1 MPPARTLEQIA
12 REFSQLTC
20 ESYVID
26 TKEKRTV
33 ALDAH
38 TKVKRIWHHL
48 NRKKANQQLCDAV
61 DDILKKLRHKLDMS
75 VPSLG
80 KYILRVGKSRLP
92 KDQDKEQVVIQKKT
106 SAKPV
111 LHVVS
116 DNVGC
121 HLMRRV
127 RAKCK
132 VKYDSWRCMRC
143 RVTTRY
149 AKICGKLRLRECEE
163 AVVRV
168 PHVSTEFKVMRNKVD
183 QFGTMSIDSELAIM
197 NVCSVLDLSRVD
209 SEFALMQV
217 YRQFAIMNV

>member
-1 MPPARTLEQIA
+1 MPPPRHLQEVQD
-12 REFSQLTC
+12 EYSHFTC

-26 TKEKRTV
+26 TKEKRSV

-80 KYILRVGKSRLP
+80 KYIVSVGKSRLR
-92 KDQDKEQVVIQKKT
+92 KDKDKEQVLIQKKT

-132 VKYDSWRCMRC
+132 VKYEPWKCMRC
-143 RVTTRY
+143 RVSTSN
-149 AKICGKLRLRECEE
+149 AKMCGKLRLRQCEKALE
-163 AVVRV
+163 RMPRNAPSAHLMPRTAL
-168 PHVSTEFKVMRNKVD
+168 STIPSRN
-183 QFGTMSIDSELAIM
+183 
-197 NVCSVLDLSRVD
+197 CSQL
-209 SEFALMQV
+209 
-217 YRQFAIMNV
+217 

>member
-1 MPPARTLEQIA
+1 MPLPRHRQEV
-12 REFSQLTC
+12 EDEYSKFTC

-26 TKEKRTV
+26 TKENRTL

-38 TKVKRIWHHL
+38 NKVKRVWHHL
-48 NRKKANQQLCDAV
+48 NRKKAEQELRDDVDAIV
-61 DDILKKLRHKLDMS
+61 KKLRHKLDLS

-80 KYILRVGKSRLP
+80 KYIVSVGKSRLR
-92 KDQDKEQVVIQKKT
+92 KDKDKEQVLIQKKT

-121 HLMRRV
+121 HLMRRI

-132 VKYDSWRCMRC
+132 VKYMPWKCMRC
-143 RVTTRY
+143 RVSTRY